1 MHIVVLSIQKHF
13 YLSNSH
19 SDGYIRE
26 NLGFSILPILLF
38 ETWGTQEY
46 LGIDL
51 TLYPQTICYPTT
63 NQALTFSKIRQD
75 QISFIKL
82 LRNTLLAHLKEMI
95 K

>member
-1 MHIVVLSIQKHF
+1 MHIVVLAIQKHF
-13 YLSNSH
+13 YLTHSH

-26 NLGFSILPILLF
+26 NLGFSIFPILLF

-51 TLYPQTICYPTT
+51 TQTVCYPTT

-75 QISFIKL
+75 RISFIKL